1 MAAIKGGRT
10 VDTTMGLTP
19 LEGLM
24 MGTRCGDIDP
34 AAVIFMGQKLVGLFF
49 QGFWCCKY
57 SQHGIAVGIS

>member
-1 MAAIKGGRT
+1 MAAIKRGRT

-34 AAVIFMGQKLVGLFF
+34 AAVIFMGQKLVGLLF
-49 QGFWCCKY
+49 QGFGVA
-57 SQHGIAVGIS
+57 STASMA